1 MKQRVLTSLGIGV
14 VGIPVLIL
22 SKYIVYP
29 IFLGLLS
36 AIAVWELLR
45 VFGFQKRY
53 EISVIAYLISG
64 LLPTFAHPTFTGGDH
79 RVYLLITAAVMFGFL
94 LYLAAACVIGKEL
107 VMKRNAKSTENDGKQ
122 SILGFGD
129 VAAVYMSVT
138 YVTVSFTSM
147 ALTRYMQN
155 GAYIFGIVFVAAWMC
170 DIFAYFTGRFFGKHK
185 LAPHLS
191 PKKTIEGSIGGIIFS
206 ILGCMLYG
214 FVVSKATGLNARY
227 LVLAALGLV
236 LSVISQIG
244 DLWASL
250 IKREYGI
257 KDYSRML
264 PGHGGVMDRF
274 DSILAI
280 STVLMGI
287 CMLFPP
293 FI

>member
-1 MKQRVLTSLGIGV
+1 MKQRVLTSIGIGI
-14 VGIPVLIL
+14 VGIPVLMF

-29 IFLGLLS
+29 LFLGMLS
-36 AIAVWELLR
+36 AIGVWELLR
-45 VFGFQKRY
+45 VFGVQKRY
-53 EISVIAYLISG
+53 EVSVPAYLVSG
-64 LLPTFAHPTFTGGDH
+64 LLPVFAHDFFTGGNTKG
-79 RVYLLITAAVMFGFL
+79 YLLVMSAALFSYL
-94 LYLAAACVIGKEL
+94 LYLSAICVFGKEIM
-107 VMKRNAKSTENDGKQ
+107 MKKNEEMADEGKQ
-122 SILGFGD
+122 HILEFGD
-129 VAAVYMSVT
+129 VSAVFLAVT

-147 ALTRYMQN
+147 SLTRYMQN
-155 GAYIFGIVFVAAWMC
+155 GVYIFSLVFIAAWMC

-191 PKKTIEGSIGGIIFS
+191 PKKTVEGSLGGILFALI
-206 ILGCMLYG
+206 GCMLYG
-214 FVVSKATGLNARY
+214 LIVELATDLEARY

-250 IKREYGI
+250 IKREHGV

-280 STVLMGI
+280 STVLMAVCI
-287 CMLFPP
+287 LFPP
-293 FI
+293 FA